1 MTKGQRKGKR
11 KRKGSLFQGVAMFEF
26 EKLIVFQR
34 AMEAAEVIKRML
46 RSLPPSEF
54 ALRDQ
59 IYRATMSVV
68 LNISEGAG
76 EFSRPEKARF
86 YRMARRS
93 ALEAAG
99 GIMLAHRWGFFLAA
113 DVAQSKRLLAEV
125 ASMLTAMCKPKPS
138 RR

>member
-1 MTKGQRKGKR
+1 
-11 KRKGSLFQGVAMFEF
+11 MFEF

-34 AMEAAEVIKRML
+34 AMEAAEVVNRML
-46 RSLPPSEF
+46 RSLPRSEF

-59 IYRATMSVV
+59 IYRAVISMV
-68 LNISEGAG
+68 LNIAEGAG

-86 YRMARRS
+86 YRIARRS

-99 GIMLAHRWGFFLAA
+99 GIMLAHRWGFFTAGE
-113 DVAQSKRLLAEV
+113 VSQSKRLLAEV
-125 ASMLTAMCKPKPS
+125 ASMLTAMCKPEPS